1 MPLVKF
7 AAAFFIMLLFYYC
20 LALPFFED
28 ESICFSPIILSP
40 ENCIT
45 SGLLFFER
53 QTILLPAI
61 SHDIVKSSPKSV
73 KPLVFFIFLVSPGSS
88 LRDPLRRRKAL
99 FVRMCKINLREC
111 EKQLH
116 NHVGNPGN
124 RINFFSSLAGEC
136 TDN

>member
-1 MPLVKF
+1 MPLVKYRRH
-7 AAAFFIMLLFYYC
+7 FFIMLLFYYC

-28 ESICFSPIILSP
+28 ASTCFNLIILSP

-53 QTILLPAI
+53 QTILLPTI

-88 LRDPLRRRKAL
+88 LRDPWRRRKAL
-99 FVRMCKINLREC
+99 FVRMCKINLRGG

-116 NHVGNPGN
+116 NHVENG
-124 RINFFSSLAGEC
+124 S
-136 TDN
+136 